1 MPTLSLSLSF
11 LPPSTQSANHGIF
24 FLADVVL
31 CGAILHHSPAVVD
44 FAPQSRTVE
53 QLYTKATSCGA
64 KLHHKAIPWCNYVAM
79 VFCGAIVHQ
88 PVAVQLCTK
97 ELMWCKVAPQQ
108 SAVVQRA
115 VLWYNFAPQNCCG
128 AIMPQSCCGAKLHH
142 SPTVVY
148 NCTIEFAPQGN
159 CAPQQL
165 LATCCGSTLHQRA
178 VVVQLC
184 TTETVVVRKCTTV
197 LLWCKVASVSYIIAL
212 KPSLDGLNYGFMEY
226 LLLVLEKSKL
236 EY

>member
-1 MPTLSLSLSF
+1 MLIVGVFCSYCLLRKCLHFFSLSF

-79 VFCGAIVHQ
+79 LFCGAIVHQ

-148 NCTIEFAPQGN
+148 NCTIEFAPQSY
-159 CAPQQL
+159 PL
-165 LATCCGSTLHQRA
+165 
-178 VVVQLC
+178 VQLC
-184 TTETVVVRKCTTV
+184 TTAAASN
-197 LLWCKVASVSYIIAL
+197 LLWFNFT
-212 KPSLDGLNYGFMEY
+212 P
-226 LLLVLEKSKL
+226 KSCCGAIMHHRNCCGA
-236 EY
+236 